1 MKDLPLRP
9 DDLLELFEIDRTATA
24 APEGARP
31 EPALIAAPGLAEFD
45 EPERPDPGRL
55 DDRRAIAEPGKPRPA
70 PRRTALPLGIIG
82 SLGVHLLPLLVLIHW
97 TSAPAEIAAPIPVQL
112 VVEEPPPPAPPPPP
126 LKAEKPPP
134 PGRLASDDFGDPK
147 AEPARP
153 AADPPGETV
162 PEETQIAALPPPKP
176 MPPPELVS
184 ALPKP
189 APSPEPA
196 APPEEP
202 KPTSLVDAPVKMA
215 AVGRLGPNPRPAPRA
230 QNPGPAA
237 TRDAYLAY
245 CMSLIRGHLG
255 SLSPAF
261 LGGRRGA
268 AILHIQV
275 LGDGT
280 IAHIAVAQPSPHP
293 DIDARIEQAVA
304 AVGRFPP
311 VPQWFQ
317 GPRIS
322 LTLHLSYPDGL

>member
-9 DDLLELFEIDRTATA
+9 DDLLELFEIDPTA
-24 APEGARP
+24 AAPPQGARP
-31 EPALIAAPGLAEFD
+31 EPMLTAAPGLALFD

-55 DDRRAIAEPGKPRPA
+55 DDSRATAEPEKPQPV

-112 VVEEPPPPAPPPPP
+112 VVEEPPAPPPPAQ
-126 LKAEKPPP
+126 AEKPPP
-134 PGRLASDDFGDPK
+134 PGRLSSDDFGDPK
-147 AEPARP
+147 TKLAGP

-162 PEETQIAALPPPKP
+162 PEEIQVAAALPLPKP

-189 APSPEPA
+189 APPPEPA
-196 APPEEP
+196 AVPEEP
-202 KPTSLVDAPVKMA
+202 KPNSLVDAPVKMA
-215 AVGRLGPNPRPAPRA
+215 AVGRLRPNPRPAPRA

-245 CMSLIRGHLG
+245 CMSLIRGHFG
-255 SLSPAF
+255 ALSPAF

-280 IAHIAVAQPSPHP
+280 IVHIAVARRSPYP
-293 DIDARIEQAVA
+293 DIDDRIEKAVA

-317 GPRIS
+317 GPRIT
-322 LTLHLSYPDGL
+322 LMLHLSYPDGL

>member
-70 PRRTALPLGIIG
+70 PRRTALPLGIVG

-112 VVEEPPPPAPPPPP
+112 VVEEPPAPPPPP

-147 AEPARP
+147 AQLARP
-153 AADPPGETV
+153 TADSPGETLT
-162 PEETQIAALPPPKP
+162 EETRIAALPPPKP

-189 APSPEPA
+189 APSLEST

-202 KPTSLVDAPVKMA
+202 KPNSLVDAPVKMA
-215 AVGRLGPNPRPAPRA
+215 AVGRLGPNPRSVPRA

-255 SLSPAF
+255 SLSAAF

-268 AILHIQV
+268 ATLHIQV

>member
-1 MKDLPLRP
+1 MKELPSRP
-9 DDLLELFEIDRTATA
+9 DGLGELFEIDRSAAA
-24 APEGARP
+24 APEAARP
-31 EPALIAAPGLAEFD
+31 EPVLTAPPGLAPFD
-45 EPERPDPGRL
+45 EPERPDPSLL
-55 DDRRAIAEPGKPRPA
+55 DDRRAIAEPEKPPPVR
-70 PRRTALPLGIIG
+70 RRTALPLGIVG
-82 SLGVHLLPLLVLIHW
+82 SLGVHLLPLLVLINW
-97 TSAPAEIAAPIPVQL
+97 TSAPAEIAPPIPVQL
-112 VVEEPPPPAPPPPP
+112 VVVEPPAPPTPPP
-126 LKAEKPPP
+126 PPQADKPPP

-147 AEPARP
+147 AQPALP
-153 AADPPGETV
+153 AADPPGETL
-162 PEETQIAALPPPKP
+162 PEETRIAALPPPKP

-189 APSPEPA
+189 APPPDPA
-196 APPEEP
+196 AVPEEP
-202 KPTSLVDAPVKMA
+202 RPNSLVDAPVKMA

-245 CMSLIRGHLG
+245 CMSLIRGHFG
-255 SLSPAF
+255 SLPSF
-261 LGGRRGA
+261 IGGRRGA

-280 IAHIAVAQPSPHP
+280 IAHIAVVQRSPYP